1 MDVKEVYVSRK
12 FPVGQFNM
20 LEIGYHATIE
30 KEEIRMTVVDK
41 LVMEIEAYHKI
52 YMGKNREESEVVEA
66 KAGVADNVT
75 ILEPQVQ
82 LPNDNTER
90 IRKVKAGLSDNQ
102 LKMVSIYVENN
113 CVIVKPRQFL
123 GSEDFAKIGSSIRKM
138 GGEYISAGRDS
149 HFRIP
154 K

>member
-12 FPVGQFNM
+12 FPLGKFNM

-30 KEEIRMTVVDK
+30 PDEIRMTVVDK

-52 YMGKNREESEVVEA
+52 YMSKNREESEVVEA

-82 LPNDNTER
+82 LPNDDMQLIKNIKYSLPDSLVKLLT
-90 IRKVKAGLSDNQ
+90 ISKVSDY
-102 LKMVSIYVENN
+102 IE
-113 CVIVKPRQFL
+113 VKPRQFL
-123 GSEDFAKIGSSIRKM
+123 GSDNFAKISQLLKRGFDA
-138 GGEYISAGRDS
+138 EYVSAGRDS
-149 HFRIP
+149 HWRIQ
-154 K
+154 

>member
-52 YMGKNREESEVVEA
+52 YMSKNREENEVVEA

-82 LPNDNTER
+82 LPNQTSR
-90 IRKVKAGLSDNQ
+90 LQMVKNSFSDKLLGLLEITQ
-102 LKMVSIYVENN
+102 ETKYIKIKPIQYLK
-113 CVIVKPRQFL
+113 
-123 GSEDFAKIGSSIRKM
+123 EDFARVAGICRSLNS
-138 GGEYISAGRDS
+138 EYISAGKDT
-149 HFRIP
+149 HWRIP
-154 K
+154 

>member
-12 FPVGQFNM
+12 FPLGKFNM

-52 YMGKNREESEVVEA
+52 YMSKNREEFEVVEA

-75 ILEPQVQ
+75 ILEPEVQ
-82 LPNDNTER
+82 LPNQTTG
-90 IRKVKAGLSDNQ
+90 KVQK
-102 LKMVSIYVENN
+102 VENSFSDKLQSLLEFTDMGDY
-113 CVIVKPRQFL
+113 VKVKPRQYL
-123 GSEDFAKIGSSIRKM
+123 KDDFKRVAGICRSLNAQ
-138 GGEYISAGRDS
+138 YISAGKDT
-149 HFRIP
+149 HWRIP
-154 K
+154 